1 MILYRNCPLC
11 NSTSL
16 KGFAIDTQRKGP
28 HISRVKCNSCEL
40 VFANPMA
47 DQKELLD
54 YYQNYYE
61 KDLYQAINYKE
72 IVLKLFHHIQTLKE
86 SDLKK
91 EAKQG
96 IFKI

>member
-1 MILYRNCPLC
+1 
-11 NSTSL
+11 
-16 KGFAIDTQRKGP
+16 
-28 HISRVKCNSCEL
+28 
-40 VFANPMA
+40 MA